1 MASNNKGSSPSSEWS
16 PSQNKLFERALAVY
30 DRDTPD
36 RWHNVVRYMGGIK
49 SVDEVRRQY
58 QKLEEDVARIES
70 GGVPFQW
77 YGAAA
82 PAAARTVQR
91 DNRPDC

>member
-1 MASNNKGSSPSSEWS
+1 MASNKKGSSPSSPSEWS
-16 PSQNKLFERALAVY
+16 RSENKLFERALAIY
-30 DRDTPD
+30 DTDTPD
-36 RWHNVVRYMGGIK
+36 RWHNVVRFMGGIK

-70 GGVPFQW
+70 GGGAFHW

-82 PAAARTVQR
+82 PPPTRTAQR
-91 DNRPDC
+91 G